1 MNDVSEVILEEEEP
15 EDEDTVDDITV
26 VDNGQETPLQNKS
39 NPEKITVGVRV
50 RPTKENEG
58 NILQVED
65 SQLVVDNDE
74 KKLFNFDTVFKSD
87 ASQELVYQDL
97 VQGKVDN
104 FLDGFSATIL
114 VYGKLTGRRDILSIL
129 FLFIKVRLGPGKPT
143 QWAPTTPMI

>member
-1 MNDVSEVILEEEEP
+1 M
-15 EDEDTVDDITV
+15 
-26 VDNGQETPLQNKS
+26 
-39 NPEKITVGVRV
+39 

-114 VYGKLTGRRDILSIL
+114 VYGKLTDSRDILLIL
-129 FLFIKVRLGPGKPT
+129 LLFI
-143 QWAPTTPMI
+143 

>member
-1 MNDVSEVILEEEEP
+1 MWRRY
-15 EDEDTVDDITV
+15 T
-26 VDNGQETPLQNKS
+26 
-39 NPEKITVGVRV
+39 
-50 RPTKENEG
+50 TKENEG

-114 VYGKLTGRRDILSIL
+114 VYGKLTDSRDILLIL
-129 FLFIKVRLGPGKPT
+129 FLFI
-143 QWAPTTPMI
+143 

>member
-97 VQGKVDN
+97 VQGKVEKIWCR
-104 FLDGFSATIL
+104 G
-114 VYGKLTGRRDILSIL
+114 
-129 FLFIKVRLGPGKPT
+129 
-143 QWAPTTPMI
+143 